1 MNSESRSHAEKHD
14 IEVMQLYEASS
25 RKTPSFWKSCNLPNV
40 WLIFRLNQAHSMHS
54 ILFACAL
61 DGICHMHSQKLRTEN
76 RRCLVSSKSADYDPE
91 ENDPVFPYPAIR
103 SSASSAA
110 ARTFPSASSERAGT
124 AALDGICHMLP
135 PKKIKTSTEYRRWVV
150 SSVCYETK
158 DD

>member
-1 MNSESRSHAEKHD
+1 
-14 IEVMQLYEASS
+14 
-25 RKTPSFWKSCNLPNV
+25 
-40 WLIFRLNQAHSMHS
+40 MHS

-110 ARTFPSASSERAGT
+110 AHTFPSASSERAGT
-124 AALDGICHMLP
+124 AALDGICHMFPPPQKNQVQKIEDESYLSCAIRQKMTSQKKMSQSCLTLRSVGVRATLLP
-135 PKKIKTSTEYRRWVV
+135 ARSRAHPPSARPPW
-150 SSVCYETK
+150 
-158 DD
+158 